1 MLPHVHGRA
10 AGHNRARPEL
20 ADIFRQYG
28 ESYRRNH
35 ALPTSHKK
43 VMRAISACRTQALG
57 GHLDRCDSCGFERPA
72 YNSCRN
78 RHCPKCQ
85 SLAKAKWLEKQTS
98 ELLPAGYFHLVFTL
112 PHELN
117 RLILANKKIVLGVLF
132 KAVSETLL
140 EFGRSR
146 LGGTVGIIAV
156 LHTWD
161 QTLKDHFHLH
171 CLVPDGALSVDH
183 NRWIAAR
190 KNFLF
195 PVKALSRVFRGKF
208 LALLKR
214 SIDRGKIASTDNE
227 VNAARQKNWIVYA
240 KQPVCRSTG
249 RPFGSPQT
257 VLDYL
262 GRYTHRVA
270 LSNDRILNVENGQV
284 TLSYRDSRDSDRKK
298 TLTLDTH
305 EFIRRFL
312 LHVLPEGFMRIRH
325 FGFLANRSKKQALA
339 QCRKL
344 LNLDPALPQCPSEP
358 AKDLL
363 LKITGVDLSRCPCC
377 QQGTMITVGEL
388 SRSPSKWDSS

>member
-1 MLPHVHGRA
+1 MLPASPRLA
-10 AGHNRARPEL
+10 AGEKRARPEL
-20 ADIFRQYG
+20 ADVFRQYG
-28 ESYRRNH
+28 ESYQRTHRVL
-35 ALPTSHKK
+35 ASQQK
-43 VMRAISACRTQALG
+43 VMRAVSVCRTQELG
-57 GHLDRCDSCGFERPA
+57 GHLDRCDACGFERPA

-98 ELLPAGYFHLVFTL
+98 ELLPVGYFHLVFTL

-117 RLILANKKIVLGVLF
+117 PLILAHKKILLALLF

-140 EFGRSR
+140 EFGQTR
-146 LGGTVGIIAV
+146 LKGTLGIIAV

-171 CLVPDGALSVDH
+171 CLVPAGALSFDRS
-183 NRWIAAR
+183 RWNAAR

-195 PVKALSRVFRGKF
+195 PVTALSRVFRGKF
-208 LALLKR
+208 LALLQQACDK
-214 SIDRGKIASTDNE
+214 GKIPPANIEIKAS
-227 VNAARQKNWIVYA
+227 RQKSWVVYA
-240 KQPVCRSTG
+240 KK
-249 RPFGSPQT
+249 PFGSPQT

-270 LSNDRILNVENGQV
+270 LSNNRILQVENGEV
-284 TLSYRDSRDSDRKK
+284 TLSYRDRKDGDRKK
-298 TLTLDTH
+298 TITLEAH

-312 LHVLPEGFMRIRH
+312 LHVLPDGFMRIRH
-325 FGFLANRSKKQALA
+325 FGFLANRSKKQTLA

-344 LNLDPALPQCPSEP
+344 LDLDPALPQRPDQS

-377 QQGTMITVGEL
+377 HEGTMIVVGDL
-388 SRSPSKWDSS
+388 PPSSSLPRWDSS